1 MNHFSPQPKSGR
13 CVSKPLRDFAKG
25 QDCAMRG
32 PYCNN
37 NPETVVLCH
46 TRMAGFNGINC
57 KPLDFLG
64 YHGCFE
70 CHRHELEMGYD
81 DIYRAV
87 AETQTRVFQAGLIT
101 VKGSK

>member
-1 MNHFSPQPKSGR
+1 MNQVTPNFKPDT
-13 CVSKPLRDFAKG
+13 CVSKPLRDFARG
-25 QDCAMRG
+25 QDCSMRG

-64 YHGCFE
+64 YHGCSD
-70 CHRHELEMGYD
+70 CHAHELEMGYD

-87 AETQTRVFQAGLIT
+87 AETLSRAFQAGLIT
-101 VKGSK
+101 VKGAK